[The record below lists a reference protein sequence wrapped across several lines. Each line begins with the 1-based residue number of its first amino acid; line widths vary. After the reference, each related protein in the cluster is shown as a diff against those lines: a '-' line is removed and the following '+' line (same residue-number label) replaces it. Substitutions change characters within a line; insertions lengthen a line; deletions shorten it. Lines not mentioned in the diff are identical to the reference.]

1 MNANAQY
8 AKPDFAY
15 PKTVSKNAMESLE
28 KALNDGDGKKLVRSL
43 INYSLAECAIDNDS
57 LQPVLDKIADITS
70 SEKDAATRSLLY
82 LMQADIYNSIYTRN
96 RWNYDR
102 RELPSSDHGNYQLW
116 SGEQFCEKIRQLTA
130 DALSSPEQ
138 LLGHKLSEYKG
149 IVKYDDDAMPFFPTL
164 YDFVAWRSIDILKW
178 LQQKEWVF
186 PASVLCRYDRYSHMS
201 FNYRQPIAR
210 QILDIYRQLIDFHK
224 NDPAALIYT
233 DISRIEFIG
242 SGVDNSE
249 KEQCTLL
256 YDLYNQYSSSPYS
269 TEAMIAIGDK
279 SYYYNIENYPEEVNT
294 FYRMANECLRRHPGY
309 FRAACLKNRLAN
321 ITDRKLNL
329 EYQSTVVPGDTLLI
343 TVSNNNVNN
352 AKIEIYKV
360 PYSRSADYRSYDLKK
375 GNATLVKTL
384 HIKNDLKAPFFSK
397 TTEKTVLPGE
407 GAYIIVP
414 VIEGKRND
422 RYNSS
427 GDTYDYVHC
436 TSLNLSTGAYGAERW
451 AYVTNPKT
459 GEPVKHGVTITVSE
473 NNNRN
478 TRNITADTTAMTKI
492 TGKGN
497 YLYATK
503 GTDRFSQPCY
513 LPYSSPA
520 TQRGGYAIQGN
531 TDLAIYHP
539 GDTVRWSAVVQQYGY
554 GKATA
559 VVPGFVVE
567 VAMRDANYEVKDT
580 VLVTSDDFGRINGSF
595 RIPEEGLTGNYSL
608 VFTHPQD
615 NAGRNNYGY
624 TQFMVSDYKLPTYEV
639 EITDILRD
647 CPAKGDVTL
656 KGKTETYSGFPLA
669 GCRIVAELKASPRY
683 RFWWGSSNGEQF
695 YTTTLST
702 DESGTFS
709 ICFPAQL
716 LEESPVTNGI
726 FTANLTATSP
736 TGENR
741 QASRNFTTGKP
752 YILSASLP
760 SSIDIDG
767 NVDLDVTLADLNGK
781 PVAAKIL
788 YRFIDRDSNTV
799 AEGSFMSDRRIVDL
813 AKVPSGV
820 YSVEFATADPELAE
834 KMTVA
839 NVTLYR
845 DNDTTCPVK
854 DAILWIPRHDYT
866 IGGRETDILYGT
878 TGDTQYIRYSVYS
891 DSTVIEQGWKKVKA
905 GMNRFTYRLPDGIE
919 KIHVNLTT
927 CHDYTYQSADINVTT
942 ESSLRGINLS
952 VESFRDRIVPGTE
965 EKWTFKVSDRDSLG
979 VKSAI
984 ILDMY
989 SKALDA
995 IRPHALS
1002 LSPRSVPP
1010 TVFRYNFSGFDN
1022 LYSSDITGV
1031 KGDNCRYVSSPSFEL
1046 WGQSWTN
1053 IRIRGYMAKSAGMGM
1068 LNSVTFSAKEASDEA
1083 VFVTGALDGGES
1095 DAEEEKSM
1103 STEKSMDNFQYRAAE
1118 TPLAFFRPEL
1128 TTDSDG
1134 NLSFSFT
1141 APDANTTWQL
1151 RGLAF
1156 TKDMLVSNLSREI
1169 LSNKPVMVQP
1179 NMPRFLRTGDKAVIE
1194 ASVMNNSDSAATV
1207 TTTVQLFDPF
1217 SGKVTAT
1224 YPYETMIPAGQST
1237 VIATE
1242 INAGNDVTAIGYRIK
1257 SSTPDFADGEQSI
1270 IPVLSSI
1277 SPVIDTMP
1285 FYIAPDSTSFE
1296 MKLPEMP
1303 ADAKVTLQFCNNPSW
1318 YVVTALPG
1326 LRNDES
1332 KDALSAA
1339 AAIFSAAI
1347 AEGILKTDSNIAS
1360 AIKMWNESDRSDSTL
1375 VSMLERNSDLKTI
1388 LLNCT
1393 PWVMDAKSDTERM
1406 ERLALLFDRATI
1418 AETYEKSIRQLS
1430 LLEAPR
1436 GGWSWMSQV
1445 KEPSAWIT
1453 ENILGMMG
1461 SLKRLGFMPDNSR
1474 LEAMIKRGVGYL
1486 DREAGETVKKHPAST
1501 DTGYSI
1507 LRLDYKEIPVPSA
1520 AQRLINNTVTEAKS
1534 HWKDYGVTS
1543 KALAATLLYNH
1554 NYKSESRRILASLRE
1569 YATSTPQKGMWWASL
1584 DDLTAWSMGKIGATT
1599 IILDAFNTIEPQSP
1613 DVELIRQ
1620 WLILQKE
1627 AKNWGTSVTTSD
1639 AVAAIL
1645 LSGKRLTAPAEPPVI
1660 KIGDKTVT
1668 PDSIDSLL
1676 GYFRRDISDLMP
1688 AGATLS
1694 VDKQE
1699 GLPSWGAVFCQYNS
1713 EMTEIKAASCDDVS
1727 IDKHLFVKSVDG
1739 DKTVWTD
1746 ADTIKT
1752 GDVVQ
1757 VNLTIITKRD
1767 MDYVAIIDERGACF
1781 EPVEQL
1787 PQPLYAEGIC
1797 FYRENRDAATN
1808 IFVTHLPKGTYRLS
1822 YELFVNNQGVYSA
1835 GIASIQS
1842 QYAPAL
1848 SAHSAGSTINVK

>member
-1 MNANAQY
+1 
-8 AKPDFAY
+8 
-15 PKTVSKNAMESLE
+15 
-28 KALNDGDGKKLVRSL
+28 
-43 INYSLAECAIDNDS
+43 
-57 LQPVLDKIADITS
+57 
-70 SEKDAATRSLLY
+70 
-82 LMQADIYNSIYTRN
+82 
-96 RWNYDR
+96 
-102 RELPSSDHGNYQLW
+102 
-116 SGEQFCEKIRQLTA
+116 
-130 DALSSPEQ
+130 
-138 LLGHKLSEYKG
+138 
-149 IVKYDDDAMPFFPTL
+149 
-164 YDFVAWRSIDILKW
+164 
-178 LQQKEWVF
+178 
-186 PASVLCRYDRYSHMS
+186 
-201 FNYRQPIAR
+201 
-210 QILDIYRQLIDFHK
+210 
-224 NDPAALIYT
+224 
-233 DISRIEFIG
+233 
-242 SGVDNSE
+242 
-249 KEQCTLL
+249 
-256 YDLYNQYSSSPYS
+256 
-269 TEAMIAIGDK
+269 
-279 SYYYNIENYPEEVNT
+279 
-294 FYRMANECLRRHPGY
+294 
-309 FRAACLKNRLAN
+309 
-321 ITDRKLNL
+321 
-329 EYQSTVVPGDTLLI
+329 
-343 TVSNNNVNN
+343 
-352 AKIEIYKV
+352 
-360 PYSRSADYRSYDLKK
+360 
-375 GNATLVKTL
+375 
-384 HIKNDLKAPFFSK
+384 
-397 TTEKTVLPGE
+397 
-407 GAYIIVP
+407 
-414 VIEGKRND
+414 
-422 RYNSS
+422 
-427 GDTYDYVHC
+427 
-436 TSLNLSTGAYGAERW
+436 
-451 AYVTNPKT
+451 
-459 GEPVKHGVTITVSE
+459 
-473 NNNRN
+473 
-478 TRNITADTTAMTKI
+478 
-492 TGKGN
+492 
-497 YLYATK
+497 
-503 GTDRFSQPCY
+503 
-513 LPYSSPA
+513 
-520 TQRGGYAIQGN
+520 
-531 TDLAIYHP
+531 
-539 GDTVRWSAVVQQYGY
+539 
-554 GKATA
+554 
-559 VVPGFVVE
+559 
-567 VAMRDANYEVKDT
+567 
-580 VLVTSDDFGRINGSF
+580 
-595 RIPEEGLTGNYSL
+595 
-608 VFTHPQD
+608 
-615 NAGRNNYGY
+615 
-624 TQFMVSDYKLPTYEV
+624 
-639 EITDILRD
+639 
-647 CPAKGDVTL
+647 
-656 KGKTETYSGFPLA
+656 
-669 GCRIVAELKASPRY
+669 
-683 RFWWGSSNGEQF
+683 
-695 YTTTLST
+695 
-702 DESGTFS
+702 
-709 ICFPAQL
+709 
-716 LEESPVTNGI
+716 
-726 FTANLTATSP
+726 
-736 TGENR
+736 
-741 QASRNFTTGKP
+741 
-752 YILSASLP
+752 
-760 SSIDIDG
+760 
-767 NVDLDVTLADLNGK
+767 
-781 PVAAKIL
+781 
-788 YRFIDRDSNTV
+788 
-799 AEGSFMSDRRIVDL
+799 
-813 AKVPSGV
+813 
-820 YSVEFATADPELAE
+820 
-834 KMTVA
+834 
-839 NVTLYR
+839 
-845 DNDTTCPVK
+845 
-854 DAILWIPRHDYT
+854 
-866 IGGRETDILYGT
+866 
-878 TGDTQYIRYSVYS
+878 
-891 DSTVIEQGWKKVKA
+891 
-905 GMNRFTYRLPDGIE
+905 
-919 KIHVNLTT
+919 
-927 CHDYTYQSADINVTT
+927 
-942 ESSLRGINLS
+942 
-952 VESFRDRIVPGTE
+952 
-965 EKWTFKVSDRDSLG
+965 
-979 VKSAI
+979 
-984 ILDMY
+984 
-989 SKALDA
+989 
-995 IRPHALS
+995 
-1002 LSPRSVPP
+1002 
-1010 TVFRYNFSGFDN
+1010 
-1022 LYSSDITGV
+1022 
-1031 KGDNCRYVSSPSFEL
+1031 
-1046 WGQSWTN
+1046 
-1053 IRIRGYMAKSAGMGM
+1053 
-1068 LNSVTFSAKEASDEA
+1068 
-1083 VFVTGALDGGES
+1083 
-1095 DAEEEKSM
+1095 
-1103 STEKSMDNFQYRAAE
+1103 
-1118 TPLAFFRPEL
+1118 
-1128 TTDSDG
+1128 
-1134 NLSFSFT
+1134 
-1141 APDANTTWQL
+1141 
-1151 RGLAF
+1151 
-1156 TKDMLVSNLSREI
+1156 
-1169 LSNKPVMVQP
+1169 
-1179 NMPRFLRTGDKAVIE
+1179 
-1194 ASVMNNSDSAATV
+1194 MNNSDSAATV

-1224 YPYETMIPAGQST
+1224 YPYETLIPAGQST

-1347 AEGILKTDSNIAS
+1347 AEGILKTDSNIAA

-1520 AQRLINNTVTEAKS
+1520 AQRLINNTVAEAKS

-1660 KIGDKTVT
+1660 KIGDMTVT

-1688 AGATLS
+1688 AGAALS

-1699 GLPSWGAVFCQYNS
+1699 GLPSWGAVFCQYDS